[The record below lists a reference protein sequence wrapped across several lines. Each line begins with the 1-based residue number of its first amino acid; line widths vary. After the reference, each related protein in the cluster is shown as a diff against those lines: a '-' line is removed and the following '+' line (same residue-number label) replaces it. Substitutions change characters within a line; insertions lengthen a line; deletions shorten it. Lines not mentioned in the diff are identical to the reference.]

1 MTKHSR
7 YSEYILSSD
16 INIATRTTHSVFVY
30 ADRRQPRLGSR
41 LWWLEGRQTNTN
53 YLLDENTHHHNTHHA
68 QPQHCCPLHQVSRTW
83 SRGGMQGKV
92 KYAECHKRTF
102 SHFIVLIK
110 FKSNIA
116 HFLASSP
123 HPCPLRAED
132 LPSCLWSSRTLWTC
146 IMTRWGRPKHTV
158 SCQTLS
164 LRTKYT
170 FHFLGRQII
179 VNRICQKKKTHKF
192 IPFIMKRFSLLCVQ
206 SCSIT

>member
-123 HPCPLRAED
+123 HPCPPRAED

-170 FHFLGRQII
+170 FHFLGRQNI
-179 VNRICQKKKTHKF
+179 VNRICQKRKS
-192 IPFIMKRFSLLCVQ
+192 INPFQ
-206 SCSIT
+206 S

>member
-68 QPQHCCPLHQVSRTW
+68 QPQHCCPLHQVSGTW

-92 KYAECHKRTF
+92 NYAECHKRTF

-116 HFLASSP
+116 HFQLPHLTRVHWGRRWRVSRAASEVRG
-123 HPCPLRAED
+123 HCGHV
-132 LPSCLWSSRTLWTC
+132 LWQDEAAQN
-146 IMTRWGRPKHTV
+146 TRWVVKLY
-158 SCQTLS
+158 LS
-164 LRTKYT
+164 GPNT
-170 FHFLGRQII
+170 HSIFLVVKI
-179 VNRICQKKKTHKF
+179 
-192 IPFIMKRFSLLCVQ
+192 L
-206 SCSIT
+206 